1 MIERR
6 GDDDLS
12 RARRRRRRAR
22 ADASVMDDARA
33 PRKERA
39 EIRVVE
45 VRDSEVR
52 RFGGER
58 GREALGVAGEKNR
71 GGGGVL
77 SVELRDGGDGGGEE
91 TGRARGFPTPRRIPR
106 AAARARETPRRRW
119 EAVPDRSLGRV
130 RGSET
135 RRWKPPR
142 ASPRA
147 AGRTTRATARA
158 RGGTETSGY
167 TRATRGEDQVGVCA
181 RRAAVETPRPRRGR

>member
-91 TGRARGFPTPRRIPR
+91 TGRARGVPRPR
-106 AAARARETPRRRW
+106 DEYPGRRRAREKRLD
-119 EAVPDRSLGRV
+119 VDGKRS
-130 RGSET
+130 
-135 RRWKPPR
+135 
-142 ASPRA
+142 
-147 AGRTTRATARA
+147 RT
-158 RGGTETSGY
+158 
-167 TRATRGEDQVGVCA
+167 GVSVA
-181 RRAAVETPRPRRGR
+181 